1 MTDFY
6 KDIVAASG
14 IYKFYLNGQWVE
26 SASGKSVSITNPT
39 TNQTAFRVQGAL
51 IAVKSALAHLAI
63 PQRDAHTPGVLGRLL
78 EALSLRS
85 LGLDDVCKYI
95 AAEADRHL

>member
-26 SASGKSVSITNPT
+26 SSSGKSVSITNPT

-51 IAVKSALAHLAI
+51 TAADSAFTHHAI
-63 PQRDAHTPGVLGRLL
+63 PQSDAHKPGVLGRLL
-78 EALSLRS
+78 EALSS
-85 LGLDDVCKYI
+85 
-95 AAEADRHL
+95 AH